1 MRKFFKF
8 LGGLTS
14 IAAVGFGA
22 YCVYKKVVENKDE
35 EEEDFDDLFDDEEL
49 DENKSNREY
58 VSINITGDEDKK
70 AEKPADEETEEA
82 EGHNPN
88 EEGEPDDWVDDGFG
102 PTHVPHS
109 YLSV

>member
-1 MRKFFKF
+1 MKKFFKF

-22 YCVYKKVVENKDE
+22 YCVYKKVVEDKNDE

-58 VSINITGDEDKK
+58 VSINITGENEKKDEPEAKEPEDKK
-70 AEKPADEETEEA
+70 DEE
-82 EGHNPN
+82 
-88 EEGEPDDWVDDGFG
+88 
-102 PTHVPHS
+102 
-109 YLSV
+109 